1 MSEARQAEIVVIAGV
16 NGAGKSSVVGESL
29 RQRGADYHNPDEL
42 TRDYLNRGL
51 GLDEAN
57 SRAWQRGRQA
67 LIRAVDDGLDFAF
80 ETTLGGRTMTD
91 LLIRAVRRGMRVR
104 LIYFG
109 LASPGLHIERVR
121 ARVLQGGHAIP
132 EERIRQRWQSSRQ
145 NLIRLLPHL
154 SELRVF
160 DNSLEADPQKGAVPS
175 PRLLFAMRDGQIVH
189 SGLLDEVPDWA
200 KPVMMA
206 AARL

>member
-1 MSEARQAEIVVIAGV
+1 MIAGV
-16 NGAGKSSVVGESL
+16 NGAGKSSIVGESL

-42 TRDYLNRGL
+42 TRAYMDQGL
-51 GLDEAN
+51 ALDEAN

-67 LIRAVDDGLDFAF
+67 LIRAIDDGLDFAF

-91 LLIRAVRRGMRVR
+91 LLVRAARKGIRVR
-104 LIYFG
+104 LIFVG
-109 LASPGLHIERVR
+109 LASPDLHIERVR

-132 EERIRQRWQSSRQ
+132 EERIRERWQSSRQ

-154 SELRVF
+154 SELRLF
-160 DNSLEADPQKGAVPS
+160 DNSLEADPRQAALPS
-175 PRLLFAMRDGQIVH
+175 PRLLLAIRDGQIVH
-189 SGLLDEVPDWA
+189 SVPLDEVPDWA

-206 AARL
+206 AAKNMNP

>member
-1 MSEARQAEIVVIAGV
+1 MIAGV
-16 NGAGKSSVVGESL
+16 NGAGKSSVVGEAL

-42 TRDYLNRGL
+42 TRAYLDRGL

-67 LIRAVDDGLDFAF
+67 LIRAIDGGLDFAF

-91 LLIRAVRRGMRVR
+91 LLIRAARKGMRVR
-104 LIYFG
+104 LIFVG
-109 LASPGLHIERVR
+109 LASPELHIERVR

-132 EERIRQRWQSSRQ
+132 DERIHQRWQSSRK
-145 NLIRLLPHL
+145 NLIRLCPHL
-154 SELRVF
+154 SELRLF
-160 DNSLEADPQKGAVPS
+160 DNSREADPQRGALPS
-175 PRLLFAMRDGQIVH
+175 PRLLLAMRDGQITH
-189 SGLLDEVPDWA
+189 SVTLDEVPDWV

-206 AARL
+206 AAR

>member
-1 MSEARQAEIVVIAGV
+1 VIGGV
-16 NGAGKSSVVGESL
+16 NGAGKSSVVGEAL
-29 RQRGADYHNPDEL
+29 RQLGADYHNPDEL
-42 TRDYLNRGL
+42 TRGYLDQGL

-67 LIRAVDDGLDFAF
+67 LIRAIDAELDFAF

-91 LLIRAVRRGMRVR
+91 LLIRAARKGVRVR
-104 LIYFG
+104 LIFVG

-132 EERIRQRWQSSRQ
+132 EERIHQRWQSSRK

-154 SELRVF
+154 SELRLF
-160 DNSLEADPQKGAVPS
+160 DNSLEADPQQGALPS
-175 PRLLFAMRDGQIVH
+175 PRLLLAMRDGQVVH
-189 SGLLDEVPDWA
+189 SAPVVEVPDWA
-200 KPVMMA
+200 KPVTMA
-206 AARL
+206 AARLMNPSRST

>member
-1 MSEARQAEIVVIAGV
+1 MIAGV

-42 TRDYLNRGL
+42 TRAYLDRGL

-91 LLIRAVRRGMRVR
+91 LLIRAARKGMRVR
-104 LIYFG
+104 LIYVG
-109 LASPGLHIERVR
+109 LASADLHIERVR

-160 DNSLEADPQKGAVPS
+160 DNSLEADPQQGALPS
-175 PRLLFAMRDGQIVH
+175 PRLLLAMRDAQIVH
-189 SGLLDEVPDWA
+189 SVPLDEVPDWA

>member
-1 MSEARQAEIVVIAGV
+1 VIAGV

-42 TRDYLNRGL
+42 TRAYLDRGL
-51 GLDEAN
+51 GPDEAN

-67 LIRAVDDGLDFAF
+67 LIRAVDDGLNFAF

-91 LLIRAVRRGMRVR
+91 LLIRAAREGMRVR
-104 LIYFG
+104 LIYVG
-109 LASPGLHIERVR
+109 LASADRHIERVR

-160 DNSLEADPQKGAVPS
+160 DNSLESDPQQGALPL
-175 PRLLFAMRDGQIVH
+175 PRLLLAMRDAQIIH
-189 SGLLDEVPDWA
+189 SVPLDEVPDWA

>member
-1 MSEARQAEIVVIAGV
+1 MIAGV
-16 NGAGKSSVVGESL
+16 NGAGKSSVVGEAL

-42 TRDYLNRGL
+42 TRAYLDRGL

-67 LIRAVDDGLDFAF
+67 LIRAVDDGLDFAL

-91 LLIRAVRRGMRVR
+91 LL
-104 LIYFG
+104 
-109 LASPGLHIERVR
+109 VR
-121 ARVLQGGHAIP
+121 AA
-132 EERIRQRWQSSRQ
+132 RQ

-160 DNSLEADPQKGAVPS
+160 DNSLEADPQQGALPS
-175 PRLLFAMRDGQIVH
+175 PRLLLAMRDGQIVH
-189 SGLLDEVPDWA
+189 SVPLDDVPDWA

-206 AARL
+206 AAKL

>member
-1 MSEARQAEIVVIAGV
+1 M

-42 TRDYLNRGL
+42 TRAYMDQGL

-67 LIRAVDDGLDFAF
+67 LIRAIDDGLDFAF
-80 ETTLGGRTMTD
+80 ETTLSGRTMTD
-91 LLIRAVRRGMRVR
+91 LLIRAAEKGIRVH
-104 LIYFG
+104 LIFVG
-109 LASPGLHIERVR
+109 LASADLHIERVR
-121 ARVLQGGHAIP
+121 ARVMRGGHAIP

-145 NLIRLLPHL
+145 KLIRLLPYL

-160 DNSLEADPQKGAVPS
+160 DNSLEADPQQGASPS
-175 PRLLFAMRDGQIVH
+175 PRLLLAMRDGKIVH
-189 SGLLDEVPDWA
+189 SVPLDEVPDWV

>member
-1 MSEARQAEIVVIAGV
+1 MIAGV

-42 TRDYLNRGL
+42 TRAYLDRGL
-51 GLDEAN
+51 GPDEAN

-67 LIRAVDDGLDFAF
+67 LIRAVDDGLNFAF

-91 LLIRAVRRGMRVR
+91 LLIRAAREGMRVR
-104 LIYFG
+104 LIYVG
-109 LASPGLHIERVR
+109 LASADRHIERVR

-160 DNSLEADPQKGAVPS
+160 DNSLESDPQQGALPL
-175 PRLLFAMRDGQIVH
+175 PRLLLAMRDAQIIH
-189 SGLLDEVPDWA
+189 SVPLDEVPDWA

>member
-1 MSEARQAEIVVIAGV
+1 VIAGV
-16 NGAGKSSVVGESL
+16 NGAGKSSVVGEAL

-42 TRDYLNRGL
+42 TRAYVDRGL

-67 LIRAVDDGLDFAF
+67 LIRAVDEGLDFAF

-91 LLIRAVRRGMRVR
+91 LLMRAVRKGLRVR
-104 LIYFG
+104 LIYVG
-109 LASPGLHIERVR
+109 LASADLHIERVR
-121 ARVLQGGHAIP
+121 ARVRRGGHAIP

-160 DNSLEADPQKGAVPS
+160 DNSLEADPRRGALPS
-175 PRLLFAMRDGQIVH
+175 PRLLLTMRDGQIVH
-189 SGLLDEVPDWA
+189 SVPLDEVPDWV

-206 AARL
+206 AARP

>member
-1 MSEARQAEIVVIAGV
+1 MIAGV
-16 NGAGKSSVVGESL
+16 NGAGKSSVVGEAL

-42 TRDYLNRGL
+42 TRAYLDRGL

-67 LIRAVDDGLDFAF
+67 LIRAVDEGLDFAF

-91 LLIRAVRRGMRVR
+91 LLIRAARKGTRVR
-104 LIYFG
+104 LIYVG
-109 LASPGLHIERVR
+109 LASADLHIERVR
-121 ARVLQGGHAIP
+121 ARVLRGGHAIP

-160 DNSLEADPQKGAVPS
+160 DNSLEADPRRGALPS
-175 PRLLFAMRDGQIVH
+175 PRLLLTMRDGQIVH
-189 SGLLDEVPDWA
+189 SVPLDEVPDWV

-206 AARL
+206 AASCEPVLLQ